1 MLLEDRYYMPSEE
14 NDNKYFSR
22 LRIRKSQSAEMMRS
36 ALMGTKF
43 QHLVDDEEYKKLSR
57 QMNRNNAKEKHDNN
71 EYASTGRN
79 ARDDFKGGEGDED
92 EETKEEEE
100 TEEVNEAFLNIPGIE

>member
-1 MLLEDRYYMPSEE
+1 
-14 NDNKYFSR
+14 
-22 LRIRKSQSAEMMRS
+22 MRS

-57 QMNRNNAKEKHDNN
+57 QMNRKNAKEKHDNN

-100 TEEVNEAFLNIPGIE
+100 TEEVNEAFLNIPGL

>member
-1 MLLEDRYYMPSEE
+1 MPSES
-14 NDNKYFSR
+14 NDKQYYSR
-22 LRIRKSQSAEMMRS
+22 LRRRNSQSAEMI
-36 ALMGTKF
+36 KF

-57 QMNRNNAKEKHDNN
+57 QMNRKNAKEKHDNN

-100 TEEVNEAFLNIPGIE
+100 TEEVNEAFLNIPGL